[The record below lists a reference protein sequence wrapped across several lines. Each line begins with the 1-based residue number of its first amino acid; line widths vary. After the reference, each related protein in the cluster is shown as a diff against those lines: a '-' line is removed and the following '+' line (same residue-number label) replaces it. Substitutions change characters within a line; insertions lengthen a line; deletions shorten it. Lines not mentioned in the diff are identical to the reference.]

1 MFLMR
6 FVILYKFTIKF
17 FITAYIIKMKV
28 HTSVLRR
35 ATKTVWMVMQ
45 ELELEW
51 VPVYPDWRLNE
62 QQFGGSSWTE

>member
-1 MFLMR
+1 MQ
-6 FVILYKFTIKF
+6 
-17 FITAYIIKMKV
+17 V

-62 QQFGGSSWTE
+62 QQFGALVGQNKKSMVIL